1 MPDRALDKSVLKKF
15 KFISR
20 LDFGEVYYSVMTL
33 VYHDVGINTN
43 IIIIFIFI
51 QNLTPPVFSL
61 GWVTQCKTQ
70 FAET

>member
-61 GWVTQCKTQ
+61 G
-70 FAET
+70 